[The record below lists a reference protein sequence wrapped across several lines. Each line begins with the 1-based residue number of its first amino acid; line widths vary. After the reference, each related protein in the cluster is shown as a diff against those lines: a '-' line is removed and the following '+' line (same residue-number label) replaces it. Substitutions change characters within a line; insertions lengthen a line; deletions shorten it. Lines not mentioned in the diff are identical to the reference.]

1 MNKVVRRL
9 HSLLEKHYVVMRA
22 VVTLWFDGQNEV
34 DVVFASSDEAADEK
48 ALQHGIEL
56 AERIVQYEWGQ
67 PLPEGGVRSEFEFDP
82 ETEIWKWSSLKDNG
96 VEIQVIAVDEKLVAQ
111 T

>member
-1 MNKVVRRL
+1 MNKAMRQLRSVLRNN
-9 HSLLEKHYVVMRA
+9 YITTRA
-22 VVTLWFDGQNEV
+22 VVTLWFDGNHEV
-34 DVVFASSDEAADEK
+34 DVIFASTDEAADAK
-48 ALQHGIEL
+48 AIQHGVEL
-56 AERIVQYEWGQ
+56 AERIVLYEWGQ

-82 ETEIWKWSSLKDNG
+82 ETEIWKWSSVKDNG